1 MRFSKTDTSHS
12 AYPDVGGARNT
23 GIWLF
28 NDIGGILIKIE
39 LGYNPGEPQVYEVSN
54 VIVGS

>member
-1 MRFSKTDTSHS
+1 
-12 AYPDVGGARNT
+12 VGGARNT

-28 NDIGGILIKIE
+28 NDIGDILIKIE